1 MKRKII
7 MSMALGLLTL
17 APVAAQQMPQIP
29 PLPLDPQVRYGKLE
43 NGLTY
48 YIRKN
53 AQPEQRA
60 EFYIAQK
67 VGSILE
73 DSTQLG
79 LAHFL
84 EHMAFNGSKNF
95 PENSMIKWLETIGVK
110 FGENL
115 NAYTSIEETV
125 YNISNVP
132 TIRESIVDSCLLI
145 LHDWAGALTLEA
157 DDIDKERGVIQEEWR
172 TRNTAGSRMLEGQLI
187 DIYPNS
193 RYANRLPIGDINIIR
208 TFPYDVLRDYY
219 HQWYRP
225 DQQGILIV
233 GDIDVDKVESK
244 IKTMFADFK
253 VDANA
258 PERVYYTVDDN
269 NEPLVSIQTD
279 KEAQS
284 TTFRVWI
291 KHDAIPNEL
300 KPTQVSLIQ
309 GYMTEMISSMLN
321 NRLYEISQKPNSPVL
336 GAGAAYSNYY
346 VSSTKDAFMV
356 GGLSKEGESLKG
368 FRAIMEELEK
378 VKRFGFTF
386 GEYDRAQKD
395 FMSKIESAYN
405 ERDKRKNGEIVQELV
420 NHFVNNT
427 PVMGIE
433 MEHDFYKSVLPQITL
448 EAINQTAAQL
458 LDTKKNMVYTLEGP
472 AKDGLTYPSKEEIAT
487 IGSEV
492 AAMTTLEAYVDN
504 VSNEP
509 LISKLPKAGKV
520 KKSETDK
527 LGNTVWTLSNG
538 IKVILKPTDFK
549 QDQILMTA
557 RSEGGSSLFSD
568 ADQANFMMMGDI
580 VSLGGLGNFS
590 RTDLQKAL
598 SGKIASVSP
607 SVRTQTEVITGSS
620 TPKDFETLMQLTYLQ
635 FTAPRKDAEAFESFK
650 ERMAAQLKNQE
661 LNPMT
666 IFVDSMRATT
676 YNRHPRAKSM
686 NLEMLNKI
694 NYDRVLELYKE
705 RFMDPN
711 NFTFT
716 FVGNLNL
723 EEIKPLVEQY
733 IASLPKVKRNESAKD
748 IQLYPVKGNVKNY
761 FNHPMEVSKATVYS
775 IFSGDAAYNLPNLLK
790 MTILSQVM
798 NIVYNETIR
807 EAEGGTYGVSVNGS
821 LDKLKPGKEVFS
833 LSFYFDTNPEQRD
846 KLLSIAHEQLRK
858 ITVDGPRAQDFQKVK
873 EFLAKKYNENLR
885 ENNYWLNIIT
895 NYYEFGFNSST
906 EYEAALNAI
915 TTDDI
920 KDFAK
925 MMLDQNN
932 NSEIIMSSQAN

>member
-1 MKRKII
+1 MTMKRKII

-193 RYANRLPIGDINIIR
+193 RYANRLPIGDINIIK

-284 TTFRVWI
+284 TTFRVWMM
-291 KHDAIPNEL
+291 
-300 KPTQVSLIQ
+300 QSL
-309 GYMTEMISSMLN
+309 TSS
-321 NRLYEISQKPNSPVL
+321 
-336 GAGAAYSNYY
+336 
-346 VSSTKDAFMV
+346 
-356 GGLSKEGESLKG
+356 
-368 FRAIMEELEK
+368 
-378 VKRFGFTF
+378 
-386 GEYDRAQKD
+386 
-395 FMSKIESAYN
+395 
-405 ERDKRKNGEIVQELV
+405 
-420 NHFVNNT
+420 
-427 PVMGIE
+427 
-433 MEHDFYKSVLPQITL
+433 
-448 EAINQTAAQL
+448 NQH
-458 LDTKKNMVYTLEGP
+458 K
-472 AKDGLTYPSKEEIAT
+472 
-487 IGSEV
+487 
-492 AAMTTLEAYVDN
+492 
-504 VSNEP
+504 
-509 LISKLPKAGKV
+509 
-520 KKSETDK
+520 
-527 LGNTVWTLSNG
+527 
-538 IKVILKPTDFK
+538 
-549 QDQILMTA
+549 
-557 RSEGGSSLFSD
+557 
-568 ADQANFMMMGDI
+568 
-580 VSLGGLGNFS
+580 
-590 RTDLQKAL
+590 
-598 SGKIASVSP
+598 
-607 SVRTQTEVITGSS
+607 
-620 TPKDFETLMQLTYLQ
+620 
-635 FTAPRKDAEAFESFK
+635 
-650 ERMAAQLKNQE
+650 
-661 LNPMT
+661 
-666 IFVDSMRATT
+666 
-676 YNRHPRAKSM
+676 
-686 NLEMLNKI
+686 
-694 NYDRVLELYKE
+694 
-705 RFMDPN
+705 
-711 NFTFT
+711 
-716 FVGNLNL
+716 
-723 EEIKPLVEQY
+723 
-733 IASLPKVKRNESAKD
+733 
-748 IQLYPVKGNVKNY
+748 
-761 FNHPMEVSKATVYS
+761 
-775 IFSGDAAYNLPNLLK
+775 
-790 MTILSQVM
+790 
-798 NIVYNETIR
+798 
-807 EAEGGTYGVSVNGS
+807 
-821 LDKLKPGKEVFS
+821 
-833 LSFYFDTNPEQRD
+833 
-846 KLLSIAHEQLRK
+846 
-858 ITVDGPRAQDFQKVK
+858 
-873 EFLAKKYNENLR
+873 
-885 ENNYWLNIIT
+885 
-895 NYYEFGFNSST
+895 
-906 EYEAALNAI
+906 
-915 TTDDI
+915 
-920 KDFAK
+920 
-925 MMLDQNN
+925 
-932 NSEIIMSSQAN
+932 

>member
-1 MKRKII
+1 MKRRII

-17 APVAAQQMPQIP
+17 APVTAQQMPQIP

-172 TRNTAGSRMLEGQLI
+172 TRNSAGSRMLEAQLI

-225 DQQGILIV
+225 DQQGILVV

-253 VDANA
+253 VDENA
-258 PERVYYTVDDN
+258 PERVYYTVEDN
-269 NEPLVSIQTD
+269 NEPLVSVQTD

-284 TTFRVWI
+284 TTFRIWI
-291 KHDAIPNEL
+291 KQDAIPNEL
-300 KPTQVSLIQ
+300 KPTQVSLVQSYI
-309 GYMTEMISSMLN
+309 TEMITSMFN
-321 NRLYEISQKPNSPVL
+321 NRLYEISQKPNSPFL
-336 GAGAAYSNYY
+336 GAGSSYSNYY

-356 GGLSKEGESLKG
+356 GGMSKEGESLRG
-368 FRAIMEELEK
+368 FRSVMEEIER
-378 VKRFGFTF
+378 VKRFGFTY
-386 GEYDRAQKD
+386 GEYERAQKD

-405 ERDKRKNGEIVQELV
+405 ERDKRKNGEVVQDLV
-420 NHFVNNT
+420 EHFVNNL
-427 PVMGIE
+427 PAMGVELEYEFFNSIA
-433 MEHDFYKSVLPQITL
+433 PQITI
-448 EAINQTAAQL
+448 EAINQTAAQI
-458 LDTKKNMVYTLEGP
+458 LDTKKNLVYTLEGP
-472 AKDGLTYPSKEEIAT
+472 AKDGLTYPSKDEIIA
-487 IGSEV
+487 IGTEV
-492 AAMTTLEAYVDN
+492 AQMTNLEAYVDN

-509 LISKLPKAGKV
+509 LIAKLPKAGKV

-568 ADQANFMMMGDI
+568 ADQPNFMMMGDI

-607 SVRTQTEVITGSS
+607 AVRTQSEVITGSS

-635 FTAPRKDAEAFESFK
+635 FTAPRKDAEAFESFR
-650 ERMAAQLKNQE
+650 ERMAAQLKNQA

-686 NLEMLNKI
+686 NLEMLEKI

-723 EEIKPLVEQY
+723 DEIKPLVEQY
-733 IASLPKVKRNESAKD
+733 IASLPKVKRNENAKD

-761 FNHPMEVSKATVYS
+761 FTQPMEVSKATVYS
-775 IFSGDAAYNLPNLLK
+775 IFSGDASYNLPNLLK

-846 KLLSIAHEQLRK
+846 KLLGIAHDQLRK
-858 ITVDGPRAQDFQKVK
+858 VSVDGPRDQDFQKVK

-915 TTDDI
+915 TTQDI
-920 KDFAK
+920 KEFAK
-925 MMLDQNN
+925 MLLDQNN
-932 NSEIIMSSQAN
+932 NSEIIMTSEVK